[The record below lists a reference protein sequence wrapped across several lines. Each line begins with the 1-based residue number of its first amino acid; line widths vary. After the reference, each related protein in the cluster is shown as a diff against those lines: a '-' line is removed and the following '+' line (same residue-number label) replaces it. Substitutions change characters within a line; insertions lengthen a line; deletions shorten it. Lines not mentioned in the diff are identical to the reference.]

1 MPAAPKHNWFN
12 TGLRFCASCCLTVAC
27 WAAWIALGVLLA
39 VLLYVALARELPVP
53 GFVLRR
59 AESELAKSGIA
70 LRFGRARFDPT
81 GKVLLEDVQMR
92 SRPYEDPLL
101 TCRML
106 YVRHNFWSLL
116 AGWTLPEEIRIE
128 GAALFLPAMLSSTG
142 TAEPVVSD
150 LVVVLHNEGKTWRV
164 EQFSGRLGR
173 LSLTMQGEVAGPAVG
188 AKAAAT
194 PLTLEALTTRF
205 LTTARHFAPLL
216 HRLDAFDDPALAV
229 RLEVNAALGNTADLL
244 FTANAVHQPWDQ
256 PLVLGPLAAGARL
269 RLDGRGPRSVVV
281 HLASQQID
289 YGADVRVETIRA
301 IFKAELSPENFTG
314 RALELLAAAGSVKY
328 QGESALGPVVRA
340 DLSAWPVVR
349 STAAAQ
355 LSGEFLAAEVEA
367 RLTEQSA
374 RIHAE
379 GRVAPDL
386 INRVLAKNMPR
397 AATYFIMG
405 DPVGF
410 SADTFLSPGWHFDH
424 LASRVNG
431 GRMDS
436 HGVKITAARGRID
449 IVGMNFLAHDARVTM
464 GENEARGSYWM
475 NFASTDY
482 RMLLEGRLRP
492 VDISGWF
499 PGNWWPA
506 FWNRYFAF
514 PVVPPTAEVDVQG
527 RWKDP
532 SLSNN
537 FVRAFARSA
546 TVWGGDFES
555 VDATV
560 FVRPN
565 FTHGFA
571 LHGTRAGGTQG
582 VTGTFKRVGAPNSR
596 ETARFEFD
604 FNTNAD
610 TAVLGRMLEGRADE
624 ALAPLRFEVPPE
636 VHAWG
641 AIDGGLPDYAFTGDV
656 RGGLHYFGFPL
667 DTVKVTG
674 GVKGTDVNL
683 GNIEFTTAGGAG
695 SGRASLTGPAGAR
708 RLGFDAFLNKANL
721 GRTIHAVQEFTA
733 NRLGQPYV
741 PAPEGKFARQA
752 ANSSL
757 DVSLSAQGDPASIPS
772 FKGSGNAA
780 LTGAELGEVHL
791 FGLLSQ
797 VLSGLSL
804 SFSSLKLDA
813 ARSSFE
819 LQDGAVYFQ
828 DLKVTG
834 PSAVIDARG
843 NYNLT
848 TNALDLSAK
857 FKPYD
862 QPGTLLAAAV
872 SLVLNPLTSILEL
885 KLGGRLDDPKWS
897 VKIGSSSAPNA
908 PPAKP
913 AEPGPADTKPAEPA
927 PATPAAR
934 LK

>member
-1 MPAAPKHNWFN
+1 MPAPTHHWFN
-12 TGLRFCASCCLTVAC
+12 TGLRFCASCCLTVTC
-27 WAAWIALGVLLA
+27 WGAWIVLGTVLVGLT
-39 VLLYVALARELPVP
+39 YIALARELPVP

-59 AESELAKSGIA
+59 AETELAKSGLA
-70 LRFGRARFDPT
+70 LQFGRARFDPT
-81 GKVLLEDVQMR
+81 GQILLEDVQLR
-92 SRPYEDPLL
+92 TKPFDDPLL
-101 TCRML
+101 TCRLL

-128 GAALFLPAMLSSTG
+128 GAALQLPAMLSPTG
-142 TAEPVVSD
+142 TTEPVVSD
-150 LVVVLHNEGKTWRV
+150 LVAVLRSEGKVWRV
-164 EQFSGRLGR
+164 EQFAGHMGRLT
-173 LSLTMQGEVAGPAVG
+173 LTVQGEIAGSAPTAG
-188 AKAAAT
+188 SS
-194 PLTLEALTTRF
+194 PLTLEALTARF
-205 LTTARHFAPLL
+205 LSTARNLAPVIR
-216 HRLDAFDDPALAV
+216 RLEAFDEPTLAV
-229 RLEVNAALGNTADLL
+229 RLEVNPALGNTADLL
-244 FTANAVHQPWDQ
+244 FSATAARQPWDQ
-256 PLVLGPLAAGARL
+256 PLVLGPLAVGTRL
-269 RLDGRGPRSVVV
+269 RLDGRGARALPV
-281 HLASQQID
+281 HIATR
-289 YGADVRVETIRA
+289 RVSYRGEITAENVRA
-301 IFKAELSPENFTG
+301 ILKAEVQPEKVTG
-314 RALELLAAAGSVKY
+314 RALELQAAAGSVDY
-328 QGESALGPVVRA
+328 LGEQALGPVLRA
-340 DLSAWPVVR
+340 DLSAWPVVH

-355 LSGEFLAAEVEA
+355 IDGEFLAAEVEA

-386 INRVLAKNMPR
+386 INRVLAKNTPR

-405 DPVGF
+405 DPVAF
-410 SADTFLSPGWHFDH
+410 SADAVLAPGWHFDRV
-424 LASRVNG
+424 ASRVDA
-431 GRMDS
+431 GRLDS

-449 IVGMNFLAHDARVTM
+449 IVGSSFLAHDARVTM

-475 NFASTDY
+475 DFTTTDY
-482 RMLLEGRLRP
+482 RMLLDGRLRP
-492 VDISGWF
+492 VDINGWF

-506 FWNRYFAF
+506 FWNKYFAF
-514 PVVPPTAEVDVQG
+514 PVAPPTAEVDVQG

-532 SLSNN
+532 SLSTS

-546 TVWGGDFES
+546 TVWGGDFEH

-565 FTHGFA
+565 FTHGWNLA
-571 LHGTRAGGTQG
+571 STRAGGTQG
-582 VTGTFKRVGAPNSR
+582 VTGNFKRFGGPSGR

-624 ALAPLRFEVPPE
+624 VLGSLRFTQPPQ

-641 AIDGGLPDYAFTGDV
+641 AVNGSTPAYRFTGEAQ
-656 RGGLHYFGFPL
+656 GGLHYYGFPV
-667 DTVKVTG
+667 DTMRVAG
-674 GVKGTDVNL
+674 GVSGSEVHL
-683 GNIEFTTAGGAG
+683 GEIEFTAAGGQG
-695 SGRASLTGPAGAR
+695 SGRATLTGPPASR
-708 RLGFDAFLNKANL
+708 RLGFDVFVNKANL
-721 GRTIHAVQEFTA
+721 GRSVRAVQEYEA

-741 PAPEGKFARQA
+741 ASAESKFIQQT

-757 DVSLSAQGDPASIPS
+757 DVALSAQGDPASVRS
-772 FKGSGNAA
+772 FKGTGNAA

-819 LQDGAVYFQ
+819 LQDGALYFR

-843 NYNLT
+843 NYTLA
-848 TNALDLSAK
+848 TNALDFSAK

-862 QPGTLLAAAV
+862 QPGSLLAAAF

-885 KLGGRLDDPKWS
+885 KLGGRLDDPNWS
-897 VKIGSSSAPNA
+897 VSIGSSSAPNA
-908 PPAKP
+908 PAPAKPAKP
-913 AEPGPADTKPAEPA
+913 AEPVKPTPA
-927 PATPAAR
+927 PQ
-934 LK
+934 